1 MRSLGIDYNIETL
14 LCHWDDNT
22 LLSFFFFLK
31 PDDWFYGV
39 LELTWATKFCGKKC
53 QVYYWRG

>member
-22 LLSFFFFLK
+22 LLSFFFLK
-31 PDDWFYGV
+31 PDVWFYGV